1 MDAIV
6 KLSEYFPM
14 SEKRKIRYQQLLK
27 LLYNDLVIAENYQDS
42 LVDIAKRINVERKT
56 LYRYF
61 RSKEDILSQLYVI
74 TKVNLKQQLMKKIK
88 LIKAESKLS
97 VMEHF
102 YIILDLHVEYLLM
115 EHQETGFI
123 KYYEQNYNLK
133 CLMEQLKSYLQCEQP
148 DYYVEVVNEM
158 IKQEFFLVDISA
170 KNYGKIIEQT
180 IESYY
185 EAISKYQVID
195 EKYQFINLEILT
207 TIIKHTVLEQNK
219 L

>member
-1 MDAIV
+1 MEAII
-6 KLSEYFPM
+6 KLSEYFQM
-14 SEKRKIRYQQLLK
+14 SDKRKERYQELLE
-27 LLYNDLVIAENYQDS
+27 LLYNDLVIAKNYQDS
-42 LVDIAKRINVERKT
+42 LVDVAKRINVERKT

-61 RSKEDILSQLYVI
+61 NNKDEILSQLYVI
-74 TKVNLKQQLMKKIK
+74 TKVDLKQQLMKKIN

-115 EHQETGFI
+115 EHQEIDFI
-123 KYYEQNYNLK
+123 NYYEQNYNLEN
-133 CLMEQLKSYLQCEQP
+133 LTEQLKSYLQDEQP

-158 IKQEFFLVDISA
+158 INQEFFLVDISA

-180 IESYY
+180 IESYH
-185 EAISKYQVID
+185 EAISKHQAID

>member
-1 MDAIV
+1 MDAII
-6 KLSEYFPM
+6 KLSEYFQM
-14 SEKRKIRYQQLLK
+14 SDKRKRRYQELLE
-27 LLYNDLVIAENYQDS
+27 LLYNDLVIDKNYQDS

-61 RSKEDILSQLYVI
+61 NNKEEILSQLYVI
-74 TKVNLKQQLMKKIK
+74 TKVDLKQQLMKKIK
-88 LIKAESKLS
+88 KIKAESKLS

-115 EHQETGFI
+115 DHQETDFI
-123 KYYEQNYNLK
+123 EYFEKNLE
-133 CLMEQLKSYLQCEQP
+133 LNSLSEQLKIYLNYEQP

-185 EAISKYQVID
+185 EAINRYQVID
-195 EKYQFINLEILT
+195 DKYQFANLELLT
-207 TIIKHTVLEQNK
+207 TIIKNTVLEQNK

>member
-1 MDAIV
+1 MDAII
-6 KLSEYFPM
+6 KLSEYFQL
-14 SEKRKIRYQQLLK
+14 SDKRKIRYQELLK
-27 LLYNDLVIAENYQDS
+27 LLYDDLVIAGNYQDS
-42 LVDIAKRINVERKT
+42 LVDITKRINVERKT

-61 RSKEDILSQLYVI
+61 SNKEEILSQLYVV
-74 TKVNLKQQLMKKIK
+74 TKVDLKHQLMNKIK
-88 LIKAESKLS
+88 QIKNETKLS

-102 YIILDLHVEYLLM
+102 YVILDLHVDYLLM
-115 EHQETGFI
+115 EHQETEFI
-123 KYYEQNYNLK
+123 NYFEQNFKLEFLSKELK
-133 CLMEQLKSYLQCEQP
+133 DYLNKEQP

-185 EAISKYQVID
+185 ESINKYQVID
-195 EKYQFINLEILT
+195 EKYQLTNLQLLT

>member
-1 MDAIV
+1 MDAII
-6 KLSEYFPM
+6 KLSEYFQL
-14 SEKRKIRYQQLLK
+14 SDKRKIRYQELLK
-27 LLYNDLVIAENYQDS
+27 LLYDDLVIAGNYQDS
-42 LVDIAKRINVERKT
+42 LVDITKRINVERKT

-61 RSKEDILSQLYVI
+61 SNKEEILSQLYVV
-74 TKVNLKQQLMKKIK
+74 TKVDLKHQLMNKIK
-88 LIKAESKLS
+88 QIKNETKLS

-102 YIILDLHVEYLLM
+102 YVILDLHVDYLLM
-115 EHQETGFI
+115 EHQETEFI
-123 KYYEQNYNLK
+123 NYFEQNFKLEFLSKELK
-133 CLMEQLKSYLQCEQP
+133 DYLNKEQP
-148 DYYVEVVNEM
+148 DYYVEVANEM

-185 EAISKYQVID
+185 ESINKYQVID
-195 EKYQFINLEILT
+195 EKYQLTNLQLLT